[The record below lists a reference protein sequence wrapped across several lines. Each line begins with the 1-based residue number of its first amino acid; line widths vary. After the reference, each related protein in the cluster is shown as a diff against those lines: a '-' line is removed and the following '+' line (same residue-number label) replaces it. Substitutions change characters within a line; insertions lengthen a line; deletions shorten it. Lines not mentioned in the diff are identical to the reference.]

1 MPITITSGTDLV
13 QAYLAAWNETDPAA
27 RKAAID
33 AAFTADARY
42 VDPLADVSGADG
54 LDALI
59 AGVQQQFP
67 RMEFRQLG
75 DVDAHHDVC
84 RFQWGLGPAG
94 AEPIVDRLRRRCGRG
109 RRQDHHRARF
119 PGPRAR
125 VIHPDGPALPTG
137 CRPAP
142 EAGPFRAGP
151 WRTSDASPS
160 VCPPVGTAVSAGP
173 SGSHRRAG

>member
-1 MPITITSGTDLV
+1 MPTTITSGTDLV

-42 VDPLADVSGADG
+42 VDPLADVSGSDE

-75 DVDAHHDVC
+75 DVDVHHDVC

-94 AEPIVDRLRRRCGRG
+94 AEPLVVGFDVAAVAADGRITTVHGFLDR
-109 RRQDHHRARF
+109 
-119 PGPRAR
+119 
-125 VIHPDGPALPTG
+125 VPA
-137 CRPAP
+137 
-142 EAGPFRAGP
+142 
-151 WRTSDASPS
+151 
-160 VCPPVGTAVSAGP
+160 
-173 SGSHRRAG
+173 